1 MVHLILSNP
10 ARFPICCATRS
21 HELSFLSSSSVPCDI
36 HIDIYFFLSDNFF
49 WNFLP
54 FFISANRQPLNKPF
68 QAPLKPFHAAGTCL
82 GRRHTN
88 ENSLP
93 RFRLRAVALHKIH
106 SVRIHI
112 SRAFVSIL
120 MAASVRFVGF
130 LLPNV
135 KEKSIRSYRRKWT
148 KRCSTIIWDCRK
160 RCAFELNLIYNSG
173 LAILETTLTGTG
185 SSMSGLF
192 NVLSC
197 RNLYICLA
205 QRSHTPNSLVLPTL
219 QCYCNG
225 TLLDGNS

>member
-1 MVHLILSNP
+1 MTFIS
-10 ARFPICCATRS
+10 IS
-21 HELSFLSSSSVPCDI
+21 I
-36 HIDIYFFLSDNFF
+36 FFVSDNFF
-49 WNFLP
+49 WNFLT
-54 FFISANRQPLNKPF
+54 FFISANQQPLNKTLPS
-68 QAPLKPFHAAGTCL
+68 AVENLFHAAGTCL

-93 RFRLRAVALHKIH
+93 RFRLRAVALGCDKVHG
-106 SVRIHI
+106 VRIDT

-120 MAASVRFVGF
+120 MAASVRFIGF

-148 KRCSTIIWDCRK
+148 KRSSTIIWESRK

-173 LAILETTLTGTG
+173 LAILETTHTGTG
-185 SSMSGLF
+185 SSRSGLF